1 MKVIV
6 FLSMSMHSQY
16 LRSCHKSEAPES
28 RAWLKFQLDFAS
40 SISLANIPQEI
51 FLWDMCQD
59 YKVRIS
65 HFDFIFIFQMPKDR
79 YHQHQLHPVSDLN
92 LLSTPEHRSSRK
104 SVTPQP
110 PHLRNSSRASSHG
123 SRRSHEPPV
132 DQFKENSLNVYLHDV
147 QHLVRKNI
155 VGLPGIFPISCL
167 MFYINFLQVVSQNQE
182 IQCWFSMRKLV
193 SPVFP
198 KEIFIYCSNIL
209 YQLYQ
214 ERSRLHILHF
224 LTLHT

>member
-40 SISLANIPQEI
+40 STSLANIPQEI

-92 LLSTPEHRSSRK
+92 LLATPEHRSSRK

-147 QHLVRKNI
+147 QHLVRKNF
-155 VGLPGIFPISCL
+155 VGYQVYCV
-167 MFYINFLQVVSQNQE
+167 FLVW
-182 IQCWFSMRKLV
+182 CF
-193 SPVFP
+193 
-198 KEIFIYCSNIL
+198 
-209 YQLYQ
+209 
-214 ERSRLHILHF
+214 
-224 LTLHT
+224 T